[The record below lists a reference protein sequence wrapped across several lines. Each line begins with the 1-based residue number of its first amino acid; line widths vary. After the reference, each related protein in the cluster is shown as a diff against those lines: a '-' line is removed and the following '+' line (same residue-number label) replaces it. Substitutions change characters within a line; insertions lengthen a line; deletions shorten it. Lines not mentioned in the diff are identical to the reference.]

1 MKEKRI
7 LRTFLATALSASFA
21 SSAFSEVTV
30 TEAEANDPIQ
40 KAQQLNTIDASG
52 CVAINGFLGDPSTP
66 HLKGPWTADRD
77 FYSFRVPGGDTIS
90 VDIDNGIKGFSEDSV
105 DTNVA
110 IFGPELLME
119 DRNDD
124 KSPKDDG
131 SNSTLD
137 ARIDSFT
144 VPVGRGGIWTVG
156 VSGMNRLLAHEGL
169 FDTTEG
175 SLKPLNAR
183 SNGPYILRICGLK
196 PAVKP
201 IKIEVKPGIRK
212 FDVVQATARDAG
224 TVVNPNAKGVIPVA
238 LLGSGEFNPFAI
250 NVQSLKFG
258 KNGDEASLHRCHN
271 EPQDVN
277 KDGHPD
283 RLCHFHN
290 ELAGFDIYDDR
301 ALLTGNMSTGEPF
314 GGNGLL
320 KVVPAKHPE

>member
-1 MKEKRI
+1 MFRM
-7 LRTFLATALSASFA
+7 LLATALSAAFA
-21 SSAFSEVTV
+21 SSALSEVTV
-30 TEAEANDPIQ
+30 SEVEANDPIQ
-40 KAQQLNTIDASG
+40 KAQRLNTIDASG
-52 CVAINGFLGDPSTP
+52 CVAIHGFLGDPSVP

-77 FYSFRVPGGDTIS
+77 FYSFQVPGGDTIS

-110 IFGPELLME
+110 IFGPEFLME

-175 SLKPLNAR
+175 SLKLLNAR

-212 FDVVQATARDAG
+212 FDP
-224 TVVNPNAKGVIPVA
+224 VVNPKAKGVIPVA
-238 LLGSGEFNPFAI
+238 LLGSSEFNPFAI
-250 NVQSLKFG
+250 DVQSLRFG
-258 KNGDEASLHRCHN
+258 AKGDEASLHRCHN
-271 EPQDVN
+271 EPQDFN

-290 ELAGFDIYDDR
+290 EVAGFDIHDDR
-301 ALLTGNMSTGEPF
+301 GLLTGNMSSGEQF
-314 GGNGLL
+314 GGNSLL
-320 KVVPAKHPE
+320 KVVPAKQPD